1 MSVGICRLS
10 FHLPNCQSLK
20 AKRSHIKPVLAR
32 LHKEFNISVI
42 EAGDHDLWQS
52 CELLITCAARDG
64 SQAEIILEK
73 VIRFCESHWPDLPL
87 TNEHIEIMN
96 G

>member
-1 MSVGICRLS
+1 MSVGILRLS
-10 FHLPNCQSLK
+10 FHLPECRSLK
-20 AKRSHIKPVLAR
+20 AKRSVIKPILAR

-52 CELLITCAARDG
+52 CQLLITCAARDG
-64 SQAEIILEK
+64 RQAEIILGK
-73 VIRFCESHWPDLPL
+73 VIQFYESHWPDLPL
-87 TNEHIEIMN
+87 TNEQIEIMN

>member
-1 MSVGICRLS
+1 MSVGILRLS
-10 FHLPNCQSLK
+10 FHLPDCHSLK
-20 AKRSHIKPVLAR
+20 EKRSRVKPILAR
-32 LHKEFNISVI
+32 LHKEFNVSVV

-52 CELLITCAARDG
+52 CQLLIACAAREG
-64 SQAEIILEK
+64 QQAEIILEK
-73 VIRFCESHWPDLPL
+73 VIQFFESHWPDLPL

>member
-1 MSVGICRLS
+1 MSVGILRLS
-10 FHLPNCQSLK
+10 FHLQDCHSLK
-20 AKRSHIKPVLAR
+20 EKRSRVKPILVR
-32 LHKEFNISVI
+32 LHKEFNISVV

-52 CELLITCAARDG
+52 CQLLITCAARDG
-64 SQAEIILEK
+64 QQAEGLLGK
-73 VIRFCESHWPDLPL
+73 VIQFCENHWPDLPL